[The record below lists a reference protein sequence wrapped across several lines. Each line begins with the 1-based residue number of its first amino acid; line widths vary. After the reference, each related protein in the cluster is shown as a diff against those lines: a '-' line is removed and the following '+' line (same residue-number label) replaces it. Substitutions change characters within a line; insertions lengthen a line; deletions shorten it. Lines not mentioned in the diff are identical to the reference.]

1 MFYLKKV
8 IILVLF
14 FAVIACKK
22 KTTQNV
28 SQNPVPSIPVNIT
41 IYPNDPLNFK
51 IQSIGGWNYIDGG
64 LNGIILYRKSQE
76 EFVAIER
83 TSSYLPDNATA
94 RVKVMSDNFTLRDSV
109 SDSRW
114 RMFDG
119 SVTQGPA
126 QWSLRLYGTS
136 YNTNTGTLR
145 ISN

>member
-22 KTTQNV
+22 KTTQNA

-64 LNGIILYRKSQE
+64 LNGIILYRTSQE

-83 TSSYLPDNATA
+83 TSSYLPDNAAA
-94 RVKVMSDNFTLRDSV
+94 RVKVMSDNFSLRDSI